1 MKRRQA
7 LRERT
12 LSRNSQAPKQG
23 FYFGAGEAITGI
35 NNDRGFSSSL
45 MPGKAPMPW
54 KTPGGLGGRAPQSQ
68 NHLPFPK
75 KRIFRL
81 ANRKLVESQA
91 LSPRSQLQDVTKT
104 FRWHA
109 CRRPL
114 FATPGTLLCRLRF
127 CRLPRRGWLR
137 SLVGKRLGNRYVRL
151 LSQRFSAS

>member
-91 LSPRSQLQDVTKT
+91 LSPRSQLQDVTKN
-104 FRWHA
+104 
-109 CRRPL
+109 
-114 FATPGTLLCRLRF
+114 LRNGSAIVSHVSESLIKVILALQVF
-127 CRLPRRGWLR
+127 FFSNKQRG
-137 SLVGKRLGNRYVRL
+137 SL
-151 LSQRFSAS
+151 